1 MVKKKEEAMQN
12 YISMIQN
19 SWTYAR
25 LTEKEQ
31 KQLLEVFN
39 RLENLN
45 RLKGSYNQRVEFLN
59 EVYYAF
65 LVALGYQ
72 PMGWRGKEDVPQF

>member
-31 KQLLEVFN
+31 KQLLEIFD
-39 RLENLN
+39 RLEYLN
-45 RLKGSYNQRVEFLN
+45 RLKGDYNQRVAFLN
-59 EVYYAF
+59 EIYHAF
-65 LVALGYQ
+65 LVALDYNAT
-72 PMGWRGKEDVPQF
+72 GWREKEDAPQF